1 MENVALYSVYLY
13 ISEEKGV
20 LGCPCDGA
28 APAAELEVIN
38 TLKRPLLESDRCH
51 LDGFTVALCDWSW
64 SQ

>member
-13 ISEEKGV
+13 ISEDKGV

-38 TLKRPLLESDRCH
+38 TLKRPLLESDR
-51 LDGFTVALCDWSW
+51 LEVT
-64 SQ
+64 